1 LDWKWGDGENF
12 GGILNISTTFSV
24 HSPMRI
30 LAINAKESE
39 FVDHDTKWWN
49 TGLLKVIFIEDG
61 VMTICKL
68 QLSCHNQLND
78 MIWRENTTCKFIVCC
93 AYHMEKKDRTC

>member
-30 LAINAKESE
+30 LAINVKESE

-61 VMTICKL
+61 GDGHLQATIE
-68 QLSCHNQLND
+68 LSQS
-78 MIWRENTTCKFIVCC
+78 TK
-93 AYHMEKKDRTC
+93 